1 MRTMTTSDSLFYLR
15 FPREDCEALLAEGIE
30 DFYEVKAGYRINWR
44 ELKEWM
50 ADRKDWIFG
59 WIGYDARRSLEH
71 FEQENLESSQAS
83 QLFLFVP
90 KNLFKMEGS
99 HFEVVKGEWRE
110 EFEYWLSMEPTE
122 TSANIRLTPR
132 FTFEEYQA
140 HFTQLQRQI
149 ALGNIYEVNY
159 CVPFQAKAHLTDAPA
174 IWKRIYSH
182 TEAPF
187 SAYARYNAHHVLCAS
202 PERYLRREGNRV
214 ISQPIKGTIRRGDS
228 NEEDEQLREHL
239 RQSKKERSENVMI
252 VDLVRNDLSR
262 CANRSSVKV
271 DELFGAHTFKTVHHL
286 ISTVSCEVEPSVSW
300 VDLIQATFPMGSMT
314 GAPKVSA
321 MQLIG
326 RHELTER
333 GIYSGSIGYIEPSG
347 DFDFNVVIRSVQY
360 DGDAAMV
367 SCHVGGALTAQSNAE
382 DEYQECLL
390 KAKAVLSALL
400 G

>member
-1 MRTMTTSDSLFYLR
+1 
-15 FPREDCEALLAEGIE
+15 
-30 DFYEVKAGYRINWR
+30 
-44 ELKEWM
+44 
-50 ADRKDWIFG
+50 
-59 WIGYDARRSLEH
+59 
-71 FEQENLESSQAS
+71 
-83 QLFLFVP
+83 
-90 KNLFKMEGS
+90 
-99 HFEVVKGEWRE
+99 
-110 EFEYWLSMEPTE
+110 
-122 TSANIRLTPR
+122 
-132 FTFEEYQA
+132 
-140 HFTQLQRQI
+140 
-149 ALGNIYEVNY
+149 
-159 CVPFQAKAHLTDAPA
+159 
-174 IWKRIYSH
+174 
-182 TEAPF
+182 
-187 SAYARYNAHHVLCAS
+187 
-202 PERYLRREGNRV
+202 
-214 ISQPIKGTIRRGDS
+214 
-228 NEEDEQLREHL
+228 
-239 RQSKKERSENVMI
+239 MI

>member
-1 MRTMTTSDSLFYLR
+1 MITSDSLFYLR
-15 FPREDCEALLAEGIE
+15 FPREDCEALLAEGME
-30 DFYEVKAGYRINWR
+30 DFYEVKAGNRINWQG
-44 ELKEWM
+44 LKEWM
-50 ADRKDWIFG
+50 AERKDWIFG

-71 FEQENLESSQAS
+71 FDFEDLESSQFP

-90 KNLFKMEGS
+90 KNVFKIKGANV
-99 HFEVVKGEWRE
+99 EVVKGEWRE
-110 EFEYWLSMEPTE
+110 EFEPWLSMEPTNS
-122 TSANIRLTPR
+122 SANIRLMPR

-140 HFTQLQRQI
+140 HFNQLQRQI

-159 CVPFQAKAHLTDAPA
+159 CVPFQAKANLSDVPA
-174 IWKRIYSH
+174 IWKRIYSQ

-187 SAYARYNAHHVLCAS
+187 SAYAQYNSHHVMCAS
-202 PERYLRREGNRV
+202 PERYLRKVGNRV
-214 ISQPIKGTIRRGDS
+214 ISQPIKGTIRRGNSD
-228 NEEDEQLREHL
+228 EEDEQLRQHL

-262 CANRSSVKV
+262 CAKRSSVKV
-271 DELFGAHTFKTVHHL
+271 DELFGAYTFKTVHHL

-326 RHELTER
+326 QHELTER
-333 GIYSGSIGYIEPSG
+333 GLYSGSIGYIEPSG

-360 DGDAAMV
+360 DDKAALV

-382 DEYQECLL
+382 EEYQECLL